1 MEKEERQK
9 QQNSYLLLKKLWT
22 DEMAQ
27 WTHQPK
33 EEKEIVVINQNNLVT
48 DCYGVWWKRQ

>member
-22 DEMAQ
+22 DEMDQ